1 MFTVTVRDH
10 MMIAHSFRG
19 EAFGPAQRLHGATYV
34 VDAAFTGPTPRRRR
48 RAGRHRPRG
57 RPAQGRPVA
66 VQLPQPRRRG
76 RLRGRQ
82 LLHGGARA
90 RRRRLLTERV
100 RRGDMGESAQG
111 LAKIV
116 VTLTS
121 RTWPRRATSGCWVE
135 RSRETIERA
144 PRRAGRPLGP
154 RSAER
159 GNVYDLR
166 MAAALRTR
174 GRDVALHE
182 TTVDG
187 LGGLLDG
194 LPDGATAVVD
204 GLVGSAA
211 PDALARARDR
221 LGLVMLVHLPI
232 GLAVAGSPAAR
243 GRVQGHR
250 RGRGGRLHEP
260 LDQRLAREAYDVPA
274 DRLHV
279 VVPGAEKSPLA
290 EGSLPGDR
298 LLSVGAITPVK
309 GHDVL
314 VDALSSLTD
323 VRWTWS
329 LVGAS
334 VDAEHATR
342 LWKALWEAGLDDR
355 VTLAGALTG
364 ADLAAAY
371 ANADLLV
378 LPSRHETY
386 GIVASEALARGV
398 PVLAADVGGVREA
411 LCGSSSGAVPGLL
424 VPGEDPAAL
433 AAALREWLS
442 NDDLRTRLRHAA
454 AERRSALEGW
464 DVAAAAVED
473 VLARVAA
480 AG

>member
-1 MFTVTVRDH
+1 MHLV
-10 MMIAHSFRG
+10 
-19 EAFGPAQRLHGATYV
+19 GPVGLSDPA
-34 VDAAFTGPTPRRRR
+34 
-48 RAGRHRPRG
+48 RP
-57 RPAQGRPVA
+57 
-66 VQLPQPRRRG
+66 
-76 RLRGRQ
+76 
-82 LLHGGARA
+82 
-90 RRRRLLTERV
+90 
-100 RRGDMGESAQG
+100 
-111 LAKIV
+111 
-116 VTLTS
+116 
-121 RTWPRRATSGCWVE
+121 SG
-135 RSRETIERA
+135 
-144 PRRAGRPLGP
+144 
-154 RSAER
+154 

-166 MAAALRTR
+166 LAAALRTR
-174 GRDVALHE
+174 GRDVAVHE

-232 GLAVAGSPAAR
+232 GLAVAGSTPQPEAESRAIAAVDAVVCTSR
-243 GRVQGHR
+243 WTS
-250 RGRGGRLHEP
+250 
-260 LDQRLAREAYDVPA
+260 DWLAEAYDVPA

-480 AG
+480 AR

>member
-1 MFTVTVRDH
+1 LNVHLV
-10 MMIAHSFRG
+10 
-19 EAFGPAQRLHGATYV
+19 GPVGLSDPA
-34 VDAAFTGPTPRRRR
+34 
-48 RAGRHRPRG
+48 RP
-57 RPAQGRPVA
+57 
-66 VQLPQPRRRG
+66 
-76 RLRGRQ
+76 
-82 LLHGGARA
+82 
-90 RRRRLLTERV
+90 
-100 RRGDMGESAQG
+100 
-111 LAKIV
+111 
-116 VTLTS
+116 
-121 RTWPRRATSGCWVE
+121 SG
-135 RSRETIERA
+135 
-144 PRRAGRPLGP
+144 
-154 RSAER
+154 

-166 MAAALRTR
+166 LAAALRTR
-174 GRDVALHE
+174 GRDVAVHE

-211 PDALARARDR
+211 PDALAGARDR

-232 GLAVAGSPAAR
+232 GLAVAGSTPQREAESRAIAAVDAVVCTSR
-243 GRVQGHR
+243 WTR
-250 RGRGGRLHEP
+250 
-260 LDQRLAREAYDVPA
+260 DWLAEAYDVPA

-290 EGSLPGDR
+290 EGSLAGDR

-411 LCGSSSGAVPGLL
+411 LCGSHPGAVPGLL
-424 VPGEDPAAL
+424 VPSEDPAAL

-442 NDDLRTRLRHAA
+442 DADLRARLRHTA

-480 AG
+480 G

>member
-1 MFTVTVRDH
+1 MHLV
-10 MMIAHSFRG
+10 
-19 EAFGPAQRLHGATYV
+19 GPVGLSDPA
-34 VDAAFTGPTPRRRR
+34 
-48 RAGRHRPRG
+48 RP
-57 RPAQGRPVA
+57 
-66 VQLPQPRRRG
+66 
-76 RLRGRQ
+76 
-82 LLHGGARA
+82 
-90 RRRRLLTERV
+90 
-100 RRGDMGESAQG
+100 
-111 LAKIV
+111 
-116 VTLTS
+116 
-121 RTWPRRATSGCWVE
+121 SG
-135 RSRETIERA
+135 
-144 PRRAGRPLGP
+144 
-154 RSAER
+154 

-166 MAAALRTR
+166 LAAALRTR
-174 GRDVALHE
+174 GRDVAVHE

-211 PDALARARDR
+211 PDALAGARDR

-232 GLAVAGSPAAR
+232 GLAVAGSTPQPEAESRAIAAVDAVVCTSR
-243 GRVQGHR
+243 WTS
-250 RGRGGRLHEP
+250 
-260 LDQRLAREAYDVPA
+260 DWLAEAYDVPA

-314 VDALSSLTD
+314 VEALSSLTD
-323 VRWTWS
+323 LRWTWS

-342 LWKALWEAGLDDR
+342 LWAALWEAGLDDR

-398 PVLAADVGGVREA
+398 PVLATDVGGVREA
-411 LCGSSSGAVPGLL
+411 LCGSSPGAVPGLL

-442 NDDLRTRLRHAA
+442 TDGPADPAA
-454 AERRSALEGW
+454 ARSPPNGAVRPGGLGRRRCRRRG
-464 DVAAAAVED
+464 
-473 VLARVAA
+473 R
-480 AG
+480 AGAGGGGG

>member
-1 MFTVTVRDH
+1 LNVHLV
-10 MMIAHSFRG
+10 
-19 EAFGPAQRLHGATYV
+19 GPVGLSDPA
-34 VDAAFTGPTPRRRR
+34 
-48 RAGRHRPRG
+48 RP
-57 RPAQGRPVA
+57 
-66 VQLPQPRRRG
+66 
-76 RLRGRQ
+76 
-82 LLHGGARA
+82 
-90 RRRRLLTERV
+90 
-100 RRGDMGESAQG
+100 
-111 LAKIV
+111 
-116 VTLTS
+116 
-121 RTWPRRATSGCWVE
+121 SG
-135 RSRETIERA
+135 
-144 PRRAGRPLGP
+144 
-154 RSAER
+154 

-166 MAAALRTR
+166 LAAALRTR
-174 GRDVALHE
+174 GRDVAVHE

-187 LGGLLDG
+187 LSELLAV

-232 GLAVAGSPAAR
+232 GLAVAGSTPQSETQSEAESRAIAAVDAVVCTSR
-243 GRVQGHR
+243 WTS
-250 RGRGGRLHEP
+250 
-260 LDQRLAREAYDVPA
+260 DWLAEAYDVPA

-290 EGSLPGDR
+290 EGSFPGDR

-314 VDALSSLTD
+314 VEALSSLTEL
-323 VRWTWS
+323 RWTWS

-342 LWKALWEAGLDDR
+342 LWAALWEAGLDDR

-364 ADLAAAY
+364 SDLAAAY

-398 PVLAADVGGVREA
+398 PVLATDVGGVREA
-411 LCGSSSGAVPGLL
+411 LGAAPGGLVPGLL

-433 AAALREWLS
+433 AMALREWLTTP
-442 NDDLRTRLRHAA
+442 DLRTRLRSLA
-454 AERRSALEGW
+454 AERRGALEGW

-473 VLARVAA
+473 VLARVALA
-480 AG
+480 R

>member
-1 MFTVTVRDH
+1 LNVHLV
-10 MMIAHSFRG
+10 
-19 EAFGPAQRLHGATYV
+19 GPVGLSDPA
-34 VDAAFTGPTPRRRR
+34 
-48 RAGRHRPRG
+48 RP
-57 RPAQGRPVA
+57 
-66 VQLPQPRRRG
+66 
-76 RLRGRQ
+76 
-82 LLHGGARA
+82 
-90 RRRRLLTERV
+90 
-100 RRGDMGESAQG
+100 
-111 LAKIV
+111 
-116 VTLTS
+116 
-121 RTWPRRATSGCWVE
+121 SG
-135 RSRETIERA
+135 
-144 PRRAGRPLGP
+144 
-154 RSAER
+154 

-166 MAAALRTR
+166 LAAALRTR
-174 GRDVALHE
+174 GRDVAVHE

-211 PDALARARDR
+211 PDALAGARDR

-232 GLAVAGSPAAR
+232 GLAVAGSTPQREAESRAIAAVDAVVCTSR
-243 GRVQGHR
+243 WTR
-250 RGRGGRLHEP
+250 
-260 LDQRLAREAYDVPA
+260 DWLAEAYDVSA

-279 VVPGAEKSPLA
+279 VVPAAEKSPLA
-290 EGSLPGDR
+290 EGSLAGDR

-411 LCGSSSGAVPGLL
+411 LCGSSPGAVPGLL

-442 NDDLRTRLRHAA
+442 NDDLRARLRHAA
-454 AERRSALEGW
+454 AVRRSALEGW

-480 AG
+480 G